1 MKILFTITVLIAGIY
16 LFIQQKGLEKLNKF
30 LPQHQI
36 EQATE
41 TLLANVSKNVDQQLE
56 QFKNKVLNKK
66 DERINELENQLQ
78 NLQTQFLAKAGK
90 EKTQLIQQKERPQD
104 FPPEQTFSATQ
115 YLAAESSMHLPSTL
129 SSPTAQPSDKEFYKQ
144 RAIKRQAN
152 LQDIA
157 ERMNK
162 TSLLALTN

>member
-1 MKILFTITVLIAGIY
+1 MKTLFAITVLIAGIY
-16 LFIQQKGLEKLNKF
+16 LFIQQKGLDKLNEF
-30 LPQHQI
+30 LPKYQI

-41 TLLANVSKNVDQQLE
+41 TLLANISKNVDQKLE

-66 DERINELENQLQ
+66 DERINELEKQLKH
-78 NLQTQFLAKAGK
+78 LQAQFIAKEEK
-90 EKTQLIQQKERPQD
+90 EKIQLQD
-104 FPPEQTFSATQ
+104 FPPEHAFAATQ
-115 YLAAESSMHLPSTL
+115 YPAAESSIHLPSTL
-129 SSPTAQPSDKEFYKQ
+129 SSPTAKPTDKDFHKQ
-144 RAIKRQAN
+144 RAIKRQSN